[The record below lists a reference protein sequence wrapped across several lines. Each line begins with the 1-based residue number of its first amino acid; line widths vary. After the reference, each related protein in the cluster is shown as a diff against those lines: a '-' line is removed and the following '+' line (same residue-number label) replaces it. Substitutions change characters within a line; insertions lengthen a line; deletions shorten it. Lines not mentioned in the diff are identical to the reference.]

1 MEEYGHSAALGRGSV
16 SVPPFI
22 FFSWK
27 TTEVVYP
34 FGAYVSVVIFLE
46 RKDHE

>member
-1 MEEYGHSAALGRGSV
+1 MEEYSYSAVLGRGIV
-16 SVPPFI
+16 SVPPFV

-34 FGAYVSVVIFLE
+34 FGAYVSVVIFFE
-46 RKDHE
+46 RKNHE